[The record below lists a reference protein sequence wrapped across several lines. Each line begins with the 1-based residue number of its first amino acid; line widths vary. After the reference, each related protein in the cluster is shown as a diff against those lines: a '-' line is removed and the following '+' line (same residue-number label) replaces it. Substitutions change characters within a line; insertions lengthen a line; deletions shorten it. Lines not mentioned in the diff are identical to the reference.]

1 MTMLIFYGQ
10 KECHWMTKTE
20 LIELRAERAKLEQRA
35 DEAMKE
41 DKPQEALDIV
51 EKIKE
56 IDKRL
61 TEVESKVDEDENK
74 EEDKT
79 KEEAPN
85 TEQSE
90 VRNMSN
96 SPFAPTPETEVRN
109 QESKEVRDFKQYL
122 ETRADIPGGSLKTDA
137 GFVVV
142 PEEIVYDILKL
153 KEVEFNLD
161 QYVTVKQVQFGS
173 GKYPVVRQSQ
183 VAALPEV
190 DELEENPEL
199 AVKPFFQLAYDIK
212 THRGYFRISREAIED
227 AKVDVLGELKQ
238 WMARTIAATRNQA
251 IIKVLKNGGPGED
264 GENTRIPKE
273 TVTGASSKDIV
284 DGLKDAINKH
294 IIPNYENN
302 VAIVSQTAFNTI
314 DKLADKEDRYLIQQD
329 VKEASQKRL
338 LGAKV
343 VVLPDEM
350 VGDKNGN
357 TLIFGNLKDAITL
370 FDRSQYQAAWSDY
383 MHYGECLM
391 VAVRQDCRLLDHKA
405 AVVVELGETSG
416 ETDGNLGA

>member
-1 MTMLIFYGQ
+1 MNA
-10 KECHWMTKTE
+10 KSE
-20 LIELRAERAKLEQRA
+20 LIKLRAERAQLEKRA
-35 DEAMKE
+35 DEAVNQEKPEEALELVDKINEIDERLKEVE
-41 DKPQEALDIV
+41 DKVKDEG
-51 EKIKE
+51 
-56 IDKRL
+56 
-61 TEVESKVDEDENK
+61 ESNK
-74 EEDKT
+74 ESNENNQGTEGENRNMGNANFRPGVDFENRTEEDS
-79 KEEAPN
+79 
-85 TEQSE
+85 QE
-90 VRNMSN
+90 VR
-96 SPFAPTPETEVRN
+96 E
-109 QESKEVRDFKQYL
+109 FKDYL
-122 ETRADIPGGSLKTDA
+122 ETRADIPGGSLKKDA

-142 PEEIVYDILKL
+142 PEEIVYDILKI

-161 QYVTVKQVQFGS
+161 QFVTVKNVEYGS

-238 WMARTIAATRNQA
+238 WMARTIAATRNQG

-264 GENTRIPKE
+264 GENTRIPHE
-273 TVTGASSKDIV
+273 SVTGSTSKEKV
-284 DGLKDAINKH
+284 DGLKDVINKH
-294 IIPNYENN
+294 IIPNYEHN

-314 DKLADKEDRYLIQQD
+314 DKLADKEDRYLIQPD
-329 VKEASQKRL
+329 VKETSQQRL

-350 VGDKNGN
+350 LGDKGAN

-405 AVVVELGETSG
+405 AVIVDLDGESEG
-416 ETDGNLGA
+416 EDTPS

>member
-1 MTMLIFYGQ
+1 MNA
-10 KECHWMTKTE
+10 KSE
-20 LIELRAERAKLEQRA
+20 LIKLRAERAQLEKRA
-35 DEAMKE
+35 DEAVNQEKPEEALELVDKINEIDERLKEVE
-41 DKPQEALDIV
+41 DKV
-51 EKIKE
+51 K
-56 IDKRL
+56 
-61 TEVESKVDEDENK
+61 DEDESNK
-74 EEDKT
+74 ESNENNQGTEGENRNMGNAAFQPGVNFENRTEEDS
-79 KEEAPN
+79 
-85 TEQSE
+85 QE
-90 VRNMSN
+90 VR
-96 SPFAPTPETEVRN
+96 E
-109 QESKEVRDFKQYL
+109 FKDYL
-122 ETRADIPGGSLKTDA
+122 ETRADIPGGSLKKDA

-161 QYVTVKQVQFGS
+161 QFVTVKNVEYGS

-238 WMARTIAATRNQA
+238 WMARTIAATRNQG

-264 GENTRIPKE
+264 GENTRIPHE
-273 TVTGASSKDIV
+273 SVTGSTSKEKV
-284 DGLKDAINKH
+284 DGLKDVINKH
-294 IIPNYENN
+294 IIPNYEHN

-314 DKLADKEDRYLIQQD
+314 DKLADKEDRYLIQPD
-329 VKEASQKRL
+329 VKETSQQRL

-350 VGDKNGN
+350 LGDKGAN

-405 AVVVELGETSG
+405 AVIVDLDGESEG
-416 ETDGNLGA
+416 EDTPS

>member
-1 MTMLIFYGQ
+1 MNA
-10 KECHWMTKTE
+10 KSE
-20 LIELRAERAKLEQRA
+20 LIKLRAERAQLEKRA
-35 DEAMKE
+35 DEAVNQEKPEEALELVDKINEIDERLKEVE
-41 DKPQEALDIV
+41 DKV
-51 EKIKE
+51 K
-56 IDKRL
+56 
-61 TEVESKVDEDENK
+61 DEDESNK
-74 EEDKT
+74 ESNENNQGTEGENRNMGNAAFQPGVNFENRTEEDS
-79 KEEAPN
+79 
-85 TEQSE
+85 QE
-90 VRNMSN
+90 VR
-96 SPFAPTPETEVRN
+96 E
-109 QESKEVRDFKQYL
+109 FKDYL
-122 ETRADIPGGSLKTDA
+122 ETRADIPGGSLKKDA

-142 PEEIVYDILKL
+142 PEEIVYDILKI

-161 QYVTVKQVQFGS
+161 QFVTVKNVEYGS

-238 WMARTIAATRNQA
+238 WMARTIAATRNQG

-264 GENTRIPKE
+264 GENTRIPHE
-273 TVTGASSKDIV
+273 SVTGSTSKEKV
-284 DGLKDAINKH
+284 DGLKDVINKH
-294 IIPNYENN
+294 IIPNYEHN

-314 DKLADKEDRYLIQQD
+314 DKLADKEDRYLIQPD
-329 VKEASQKRL
+329 VKETSQQRL

-350 VGDKNGN
+350 LGDKGAN

-405 AVVVELGETSG
+405 AVIVDLDGESEG
-416 ETDGNLGA
+416 EDTPS